1 MTVIDGKADLILSG
15 GPIWCGLRQGFAE
28 ALAVRDGLVLAAGRA
43 SDVAMLAGPATRRLD
58 LRGRLAIPAFHD
70 AHMHLMSLGRRAK
83 ALDITPGAVGTV
95 QAIADLVAARAATTP
110 PGAWITGS
118 GYDHDRLAGKRH
130 PTRWDLDRAAPDHP
144 VWLGRCCGHM
154 GVANSRALT
163 LAGITRDTP
172 NPAGGVIVRENGE
185 PTGLLQERAMEAL
198 HAALPEPSVAELVE
212 AIEVAGRRCLSYGI
226 GSVMDAC
233 VGMAGGWAD
242 VEAYEAAE
250 RAGRLPLRMT
260 MAMGG
265 GPAGIAEQA
274 FARGYTTGKGTARLR
289 VGPVKFFTDGSA
301 GGCTAA
307 MSKPYTNGDL
317 GVLIF
322 SDQELDEMVGHYHHR
337 GYQVAVHAIGDAA
350 IDQTLRS
357 FDRACA
363 DGTCNHRRH
372 RIEHCGFIDD
382 RQMAEMQRLGLI
394 PAPQPVFVRD
404 FGDTYLN
411 VLGEERSAACYPM
424 ARWQRRGLRPAM
436 SSDTPVS
443 DVNPFV
449 NLYAALARTTV
460 GGEILGAEECL
471 TLAEALSAYSEN
483 GAYACGVEDRL
494 GTLEAGKVA
503 DIAVLTAN
511 PFALGVADL
520 KDVAADLTLLDGAV
534 VFDRQGETG

>member
-1 MTVIDGKADLILSG
+1 MGTIDGKADLILAG
-15 GPIWCGLRQGFAE
+15 GPIWCGLGPGLAE
-28 ALAVRDGLVLAAGRA
+28 ALAVRDGKVLAAGRA
-43 SDVAMLAGPATRRLD
+43 GDVEMLAGPGTRRID

-83 ALDITPGAVGTV
+83 SLDITPGAVGTV
-95 QAIADLVAARAATTP
+95 AEIAALVAERARSRA
-110 PGAWITGS
+110 PGTWITGS
-118 GYDHDRLAGKRH
+118 GYDHDRLEGKRH
-130 PTRWDLDRAAPDHP
+130 PTRWDLDKVAPDHP

-154 GVANSRALT
+154 GVANSAALR
-163 LAGITRDTP
+163 LAGIDRDTP
-172 NPAGGVIVRENGE
+172 NPPGGVIVRENGV

-198 HAALPEPSVAELVE
+198 HDVLPEPTVSELVE
-212 AIEVAGRRCLSYGI
+212 AIEIAGKRCLSYGI

-233 VGMAGGWAD
+233 VGSAGGWAD

-250 RAGRLPLRMT
+250 RAGRLPVRMT

-274 FARGYTTGKGTARLR
+274 FAKGYVTGKGTGMLR

-307 MSKPYTNGDL
+307 MSKPYTNGEL

-322 SDQELDEMVGHYHHR
+322 SDRELDEMVGHYHHR

-350 IDQTLRS
+350 IDQTISS
-357 FDRACA
+357 FGKACA

-404 FGDTYLN
+404 FGDTYLH
-411 VLGEERSAACYPM
+411 VLGEQRSAGCYPM
-424 ARWQRRGLRPAM
+424 ARWQRRGLKPAM

-449 NLYAALARTTV
+449 NLYAALSRTTL
-460 GGEILGAEECL
+460 GGEVLGADERL
-471 TLAEALSAYSEN
+471 SLAEALSAYTEN
-483 GAYACGVEDRL
+483 GAYACGVDDRL
-494 GTLEAGKVA
+494 GTLEAGKIA
-503 DIAVLTAN
+503 DIAVLAGD
-511 PFALGVADL
+511 PFAQGVADL
-520 KDVAADLTLLDGAV
+520 KDLTADLTLLDGRV
-534 VFDRQGETG
+534 VFDRQDES

>member
-1 MTVIDGKADLILSG
+1 MTAIDGKADLILSG

-212 AIEVAGRRCLSYGI
+212 AIEVAGRRCLYYGI

-250 RAGRLPLRMT
+250 RAGRLPVRMT

-494 GTLEAGKVA
+494 GTLEVGKVA

-520 KDVAADLTLLDGAV
+520 KDVAADLTLLDGTV